1 MNEKIENNG
10 KKRLDVLVPL
20 APCKLDAK
28 RSEKETGA
36 IFRAD
41 SPGETIF

>member
-1 MNEKIENNG
+1 MNEKIENDG

-20 APCKLDAK
+20 AACKLDAK
-28 RSEKETGA
+28 RSEKETGT